1 MKKAFVAAG
10 AFFAALF
17 FCGCPLKVTVECF
30 KDDSLS
36 VNFSSELGS
45 AFVESLAQI
54 QRISSENGQN
64 SPNLDE
70 ISKKIQS
77 ELNAKF
83 FKNAVVNFGK
93 NTLNAAAQI
102 PSVKKFPKEFINIQ
116 KAAGGK
122 KTLTLTLNPE
132 SLAASILQEDS
143 AAKTL
148 ADILMAPLVSG
159 EEMSFQDYKDL
170 LTEIYGARLAA
181 EILSGDLAVEFI
193 DKANGKKQTQ
203 KVLVADLLLASDGRN
218 FVFEY

>member
-1 MKKAFVAAG
+1 MKRIIFASAVFVL
-10 AFFAALF
+10 ALF
-17 FCGCPLKVTVECF
+17 LCGCPLKVTVECD
-30 KDDSLS
+30 KGDNLS
-36 VNFSSELGS
+36 VNFSSELGQ

-54 QRISSENGQN
+54 QQISSENGEN

-93 NTLNAAAQI
+93 NSLNAAAQV
-102 PSVKKFPKEFINIQ
+102 SDVKKFPKEFIEIK

-122 KTLTLTLNPE
+122 KTFALKLNPQ

-148 ADILMAPLVSG
+148 ADILMAPLISG
-159 EEMSFQDYKDL
+159 EEMSLQDYKDL
-170 LTEIYGARLAA
+170 LTEIYGDRLAQ
-181 EILSGDLAVEFI
+181 EILSGDLVVEFV
-193 DKANGKKQTQ
+193 DKASGKKQTQ
-203 KVLVADLLLASDGRN
+203 KIPVAELLLSNEGKE
-218 FVFEY
+218 FKFEF

>member
-1 MKKAFVAAG
+1 MKKIIFASAIFVL
-10 AFFAALF
+10 ALF
-17 FCGCPLKVTVECF
+17 LCGCPLKVTVECD
-30 KDDSLS
+30 KNDSLS
-36 VNFSSELGS
+36 VNFSSELGQ

-54 QRISSENGQN
+54 QQISSENGEN

-93 NTLNAAAQI
+93 NSLNAAAQVSSI
-102 PSVKKFPKEFINIQ
+102 KKFPKEFIDIQ

-122 KTLTLTLNPE
+122 KTFTLTLSPQ

-148 ADILMAPLVSG
+148 ADILMAPLISG
-159 EEMSFQDYKDL
+159 EEMTLQDYKDL
-170 LTEIYGARLAA
+170 LTEIYGDRLAQ
-181 EILSGDLAVEFI
+181 EILSGNLVVEFV
-193 DKANGKKQTQ
+193 DKTSGKKQSQ
-203 KVLVADLLLASDGRN
+203 KIPVAELLVSTNHSFA
-218 FVFEY
+218 FEF

>member
-1 MKKAFVAAG
+1 MKRIIFASAVFVL
-10 AFFAALF
+10 ALF
-17 FCGCPLKVTVECF
+17 LCGCPLKVTVECD
-30 KDDSLS
+30 KGDNLS
-36 VNFSSELGS
+36 VNFSSELGQ

-54 QRISSENGQN
+54 QQISSENGEN

-93 NTLNAAAQI
+93 NSLNAAAQV
-102 PSVKKFPKEFINIQ
+102 SDVKKFPKEFIEIK

-122 KTLTLTLNPE
+122 KTFALKLNPQ

-148 ADILMAPLVSG
+148 ADILMAPLISG
-159 EEMSFQDYKDL
+159 EEMPLQDYKDL
-170 LTEIYGARLAA
+170 LTEIYGDRLAQ
-181 EILSGDLAVEFI
+181 EILSGDLVVEFV
-193 DKANGKKQTQ
+193 DKASGKKQAQ
-203 KVLVADLLLASDGRN
+203 KIPVAELLLSNEGKE
-218 FVFEY
+218 FKFEF